1 MTGQSS
7 FEIKVYALF
16 SVTALS
22 DNCYSELIDTM
33 DEQVV

>member
-16 SVTALS
+16 SNAALS
-22 DNCYSELIDTM
+22 DNFYSELIDKM
-33 DEQVV
+33 YEQVV